1 MPPISK
7 AVAGSPQIAWR
18 RACATGECVE
28 FARHEDMV
36 LLRDSK
42 DPESPVLRFSRQ
54 EIQAFFDGIKAG
66 DLEDLL

>member
-1 MPPISK
+1 MPTISE

-28 FARHEDMV
+28 FARNGNMV

-42 DPESPVLRFSRQ
+42 DPLSPVLSFSRQ

-66 DLEDLL
+66 DLDDLL